1 MKNFKKVVAAA
12 AAVAMTMSIGVS
24 AFADAAAEYADGK
37 VNVSGVTMDNGKQ
50 YTVIVIAAEK
60 ADDTLEAADLYY
72 INQGDNGETFWTNG
86 LGVKE
91 DLADGN
97 YIVRIGGEDL
107 AEVIEIPFT
116 VATTPVGTTYKFG
129 DVNNDTAVSN
139 SDALNIMFYG
149 ADMASCFDGY
159 TVGDGSWIW
168 IAADVNKDGTVSN
181 SDALN
186 IMFYGADMASSFDN
200 MESLTFVK

>member
-24 AFADAAAEYADGK
+24 AFAEAAATYADGK

-50 YTVIVIAAEK
+50 YTVIVIDADK

-91 DLADGN
+91 DLQAGE
-97 YIVRIGGEDL
+97 YIARIGGEDL

-116 VATTPVGTTYKFG
+116 VGAAGTTYKYG

-159 TVGDGSWIW
+159 TAGDGSWIW